1 MRFYL
6 QRHQFYCGIDLHA
19 KKMYLCVLDEQGSVV
34 LHRNI
39 KSDPELLRRML
50 QPFRDDLVIGVECMF
65 SWYWL
70 ADWCRDENIPFVLG
84 HALYMK
90 AIHGGKAKN
99 DRIDSEKIARLL
111 RGGMF
116 PLAYVYPKEM
126 RGTRDLLRRRTFLV
140 RRRAELLAHVQNT
153 YTQYN
158 VRVTSGWGRD
168 RLREENP
175 TAPFADES
183 VKFML
188 RSDIAVVERLDE
200 TIVKLESHLIR
211 HAKVDDPIRFH
222 LLRTIP
228 GVGPILALVMLYEV
242 HDIERFTGVGQFAS
256 YARLVACAHE
266 SDGKKLG
273 TGGRKIGNAHLK
285 WAFGEAAALMIRET
299 DEAKTFVEK
308 MTKQRGKARAVA
320 LLAAKIGRAV
330 YWMMKRQQP
339 YDAALFWKS
348 YIPRSRRRS
357 AASPQEQRATVT
369 R

>member
-1 MRFYL
+1 MRFY
-6 QRHQFYCGIDLHA
+6 QGRHKFYCGIDLHA
-19 KKMYLCVLDEQGSVV
+19 KKMFLCVLDEQGSVV

-39 KSDPELLRRML
+39 KTDPDSLRRAL
-50 QPFRDDLVIGVECMF
+50 QPFRDDLIIGVECMF

-70 ADWCRDENIPFVLG
+70 ADWCREEKIHFVLG

-99 DRIDSEKIARLL
+99 DKLDSEKIARLL
-111 RGGMF
+111 RGGTF

-158 VRVTSGWGRD
+158 IRVTSGWGRD
-168 RLREENP
+168 RLRADDP
-175 TAPFADES
+175 TSPFADES

-200 TIVKLESHLIR
+200 TIVQLESHLIR
-211 HAKVDDPIRFH
+211 HAKVDDPVRFQ

-228 GVGPILALVMLYEV
+228 GVGPILGLVMLYEV
-242 HDIERFTGVGQFAS
+242 HDIERFAGIGQFVS
-256 YARLVACAHE
+256 YARLVACSHE
-266 SDGKKLG
+266 SNGKKLG
-273 TGGRKIGNAHLK
+273 TGGSKIGNAHLK

-299 DEAKTFVEK
+299 DEAKAFVEK
-308 MTKQRGKARAVA
+308 LTKQRGKARAVA

-330 YWMMKRQQP
+330 YWMMKRKQP

-348 YIPRSRRRS
+348 CLPRLRRS
-357 AASPQEQRATVT
+357 PKVQQEQLATVT
-369 R
+369 N

>member
-6 QRHQFYCGIDLHA
+6 ERHRFYCGIDLHA
-19 KKMYLCVLDEQGSVV
+19 KKMFVCVLDEHGTIV

-39 KSDPELLRRML
+39 KTDPQTLKRVL
-50 QPFRDDLVIGVECMF
+50 QPYRENLVIGVECMF

-70 ADWCRDENIPFVLG
+70 ADWCREENIPFVLG

-99 DRIDSEKIARLL
+99 DRIDSEKLARLL
-111 RGGMF
+111 RGGNF

-126 RGTRDLLRRRTFLV
+126 RGTRDLLRRRTFFV

-158 VRVTSGWGRD
+158 VSVSSGWGRD
-168 RLREENP
+168 RLRENDP
-175 TAPFADES
+175 TAPFTDES

-188 RSDIAVVERLDE
+188 HSDIAVVERLDE

-211 HAKVDDPIRFH
+211 HAKVHDPIRFQ

-228 GVGPILALVMLYEV
+228 GVGPILSMVMLYEV
-242 HDIERFTGVGQFAS
+242 QDIERFRGIGEFVS

-273 TGGRKIGNAHLK
+273 SGGRKIGNSHLK

-299 DEAKTFVEK
+299 DEAKAFVEK
-308 MTKQRGKARAVA
+308 MSKQRGKARAVA

-330 YWMMKRQQP
+330 YWMMKRKQP

-348 YIPRSRRRS
+348 CVPRRKNQQRPQP
-357 AASPQEQRATVT
+357 AAAVAGG
-369 R
+369 